1 MYFYEYWCFIVK
13 KRNRGWLREE
23 KQKLIHSS
31 EAYKPIH
38 DMEIARMTNFLILK
52 NNEKSNSFY
61 RIAMLYQPSA
71 KLHGPVLLIFF

>member
-1 MYFYEYWCFIVK
+1 VYFYEYWCFIVK

-38 DMEIARMTNFLILK
+38 DMEIARMTNFLKQK
-52 NNEKSNSFY
+52 NKRY
-61 RIAMLYQPSA
+61 HDIIYL
-71 KLHGPVLLIFF
+71 

>member
-13 KRNRGWLREE
+13 KRNGGRLREE

-38 DMEIARMTNFLILK
+38 DMEIARMTNKTYI
-52 NNEKSNSFY
+52 EES
-61 RIAMLYQPSA
+61 
-71 KLHGPVLLIFF
+71 